1 MNDRILH
8 VMSKAFKEI
17 VNEESNMDSV
27 DNWDSLNHV
36 NMIVML
42 EREFNIE
49 IPDDVVGNMTSYK
62 LVELNV
68 KKYV

>member
-1 MNDRILH
+1 MNDRILQ